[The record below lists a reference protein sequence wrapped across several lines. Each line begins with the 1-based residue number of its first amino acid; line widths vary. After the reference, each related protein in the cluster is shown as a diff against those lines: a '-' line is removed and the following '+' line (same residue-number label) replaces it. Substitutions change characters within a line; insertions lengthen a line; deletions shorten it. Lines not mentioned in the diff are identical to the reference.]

1 MTEIAQAYLP
11 HHDGSEL
18 YRRPQAPQPGGT
30 VELRLRTSSRAPVEM
45 CGVRYVSD
53 GEPRWAEARADAAA
67 ADGTI
72 WWRTEIPLHNP
83 VTHYRWIVRGGPLGY
98 AWVNASGTHRRDV
111 PDAEDFRVST
121 FAPPPAWS
129 DDAVVYQIF
138 PDRFARSDA
147 ADHRSLPDWALPRA
161 WDDPIELDHGTI
173 GRQFYGGDLDG
184 IIEHLDH
191 IVDLGVT
198 VVYLT
203 PIFPAR
209 SNHRYDASTFD
220 HVDPLLGGDEAFARL
235 VAACHERGLRVM
247 GDVTTN
253 HTGAG
258 HEWFQI
264 ARSDP
269 ASEERSFYYF
279 DDSETGYVGWLGARS
294 LPKLNHASAIL
305 RERFF
310 GSDEGVIRKWL
321 RPPYGMDAWRVDV
334 ANMSGRYGAQD
345 DYHEV
350 ARTMREAATAARPDA
365 WVVAEHC
372 HDLYRELDGDGW
384 HGAMNYSGFTRPAWT
399 WLRSEEWAPSFLGQA
414 MQLPRLPGGA
424 VVAAMRA
431 FNAGIPWTA
440 YAHSFDLL
448 GSHDTT
454 RLATLIRGDNA
465 LLEAAVTLM
474 FTMPGVPMVCYG
486 DEVGLEGTFGED
498 GRRTMPWAHPER
510 WNERAHATYRDL
522 AQLRRHHR
530 ALTHG
535 GLRWLVADDDLIA
548 YVRESE
554 GETALV
560 AVARAACGPVTVPLD
575 AVAGADAG
583 RLAFGSGITVDG
595 DGVRLGFDGPGGGVL
610 VW

>member
-1 MTEIAQAYLP
+1 MTDIPQPYLP

-18 YRRPQAPQPGGT
+18 YRTPQSPQPGGT
-30 VELRLRTSSRAPVEM
+30 VRLRLRTSSRAPVEQ

-53 GEPRWAEARADAAA
+53 GEPRWAEARPQSDD
-67 ADGTI
+67 DGAI

-98 AWVNASGTHRRDV
+98 AWVNASGTHQRDV

-121 FAPPPAWS
+121 FDPPPPWS
-129 DDAVVYQIF
+129 DEAIVYQIF

-147 ADHRSLPDWALPRA
+147 ADTRPPPDWALPRR
-161 WDDPIELDHGTI
+161 WDDPVEIDHSTI

-184 IIEHLDH
+184 IVEHLDH

-209 SNHRYDASTFD
+209 SNHRYDASTFR
-220 HVDPLLGGDEAFARL
+220 HVDPLLGGDDAFARL

-258 HEWFQI
+258 HEWFQT

-294 LPKLNHASAIL
+294 LPKLDHSSAIL
-305 RERFF
+305 RHRFF
-310 GSDEGVIRKWL
+310 ESDDGVIRTWL
-321 RPPYGMDAWRVDV
+321 RPPYGMDGWRVDV
-334 ANMSGRYGAQD
+334 ANMSGRHGAQD
-345 DYHEV
+345 DYHRV
-350 ARTMREAATAARPDA
+350 ARATREAATSARPDA

-372 HDLYRELDGDGW
+372 HDLHRELDGDGW

-399 WLRSEEWAPSFLGQA
+399 WLRGEDWAPSFLGQA
-414 MQLPRLPGGA
+414 MQLPRLGGGA

-431 FNAGIPWTA
+431 FNAGIPWTS
-440 YAHSFDLL
+440 YTHSFDLL

-454 RLATLIRGDNA
+454 RVATLIRRDDD
-465 LLEAAVTLM
+465 LLEAAATMM
-474 FTMPGVPMVCYG
+474 FTLPGVPMVCYG

-498 GRRTMPWAHPER
+498 GRRTMPWNHPER
-510 WNERAHATYRDL
+510 WNRRAHRTYRDL
-522 AQLRRHHR
+522 AHLRREHR

-548 YVRESE
+548 FVRESD

-560 AVARAACGPVTVPLD
+560 AVARAASGPVTIPGD
-575 AVAGADAG
+575 AVPGADAG
-583 RLAFGSGITVDG
+583 RLVFGGGITADG
-595 DGVRLGFDGPGGGVL
+595 DAVTLRFERPGAGVL